1 MHIVFTH
8 VTQFIDGMAELNG
21 GKLLG
26 LGLFSEQAFES
37 GTKLSEL
44 CLTILENYEMIAV

>member
-1 MHIVFTH
+1 MFQVHIVFTH
-8 VTQFIDGMAELNG
+8 ITQFIDGMADLNG

-37 GTKLSEL
+37 GIRLSKL
-44 CLTILENYEMIAV
+44 C